1 MSLLKRVDGSVLWLF
16 QDNPTAVDNLRKEAH
31 KRGVDGNRLVFAER
45 MPLAEHLARHHCA
58 DLFMDTWYYNAHTT
72 ASDALWAGLP
82 LITKLGDTFA
92 GRVAA
97 SLLTAMDLPELI
109 TETPAAYE
117 ALAYDL
123 ATNPEK
129 LQALRARVVAN
140 RRASPLF
147 DTPRFTRN
155 LETLYERMLDRYRTA
170 LAPESLV
177 V

>member
-1 MSLLKRVDGSVLWLF
+1 M
-16 QDNPTAVDNLRKEAH
+16 T
-31 KRGVDGNRLVFAER
+31 
-45 MPLAEHLARHHCA
+45 LAEHLARHRCA
-58 DLFMDTWYYNAHTT
+58 DLFLDAWYCNAHTT

-82 LITKLGDTFA
+82 LVTKMGDTFA

-97 SLLTAMDLPELI
+97 SLLTTMNLPELI

-123 ATNPEK
+123 ATNPER
-129 LQALRARVVAN
+129 LQALRDQLVVN
-140 RRASPLF
+140 RQASPLF
-147 DTPRFTRN
+147 DTPRVTRN

>member
-1 MSLLKRVDGSVLWLF
+1 M
-16 QDNPTAVDNLRKEAH
+16 
-31 KRGVDGNRLVFAER
+31 
-45 MPLAEHLARHHCA
+45 
-58 DLFMDTWYYNAHTT
+58 
-72 ASDALWAGLP
+72 
-82 LITKLGDTFA
+82 GDTFA

-123 ATNPEK
+123 ATNPMK
-129 LQALRARVVAN
+129 LQTLRDRLAAN

-155 LETLYERMLDRYRTA
+155 IEQCFEEMLSSRSATLA
-170 LAPESLV
+170 
-177 V
+177 

>member
-1 MSLLKRVDGSVLWLF
+1 MNLLKRVDGSVLWLF
-16 QDNPTAVDNLRKEAH
+16 QDNPTAADNLRKEAR
-31 KRGVDGNRLVFAER
+31 KRGVDGSRLVFAER
-45 MPLAEHLARHHCA
+45 MPLAEHLARHRCA
-58 DLFMDTWYYNAHTT
+58 DLFLDTWYCNAHTT

-82 LITKLGDTFA
+82 LITKMGDTFA

-97 SLLTAMDLPELI
+97 SLLRAMNLSELI

-123 ATNPEK
+123 ATNPMK
-129 LQALRARVVAN
+129 LQTLRDRLAAN

-155 LETLYERMLDRYRTA
+155 LETLYERMLDRYRTV

-177 V
+177 I